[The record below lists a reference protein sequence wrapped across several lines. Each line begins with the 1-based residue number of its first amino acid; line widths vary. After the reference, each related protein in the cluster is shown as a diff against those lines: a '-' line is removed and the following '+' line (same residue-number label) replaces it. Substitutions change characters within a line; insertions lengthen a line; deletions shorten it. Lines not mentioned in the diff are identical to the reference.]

1 MTYDSSLENDSPHWG
16 QFTIHYLGQ
25 VACLTIQTLLYHI
38 KARTLSPKW
47 NEEFILDVNR
57 IDDDALRID
66 VWDFNWDENVTDKF
80 RKINEIKER
89 RSSVEFIGFEPMFEL
104 NVTQNGRICYVY
116 LNLMR
121 PKSKSGTPD
130 YLSL

>member
-1 MTYDSSLENDSPHWG
+1 MQTFLS
-16 QFTIHYLGQ
+16 TTHY
-25 VACLTIQTLLYHI
+25 

-80 RKINEIKER
+80 RKINEIKVLHLIIDKVVLR
-89 RSSVEFIGFEPMFEL
+89 G
-104 NVTQNGRICYVY
+104 
-116 LNLMR
+116 
-121 PKSKSGTPD
+121 PKKTRLEGAIFLVS
-130 YLSL
+130 

>member
-1 MTYDSSLENDSPHWG
+1 M
-16 QFTIHYLGQ
+16 
-25 VACLTIQTLLYHI
+25 

-89 RSSVEFIGFEPMFEL
+89 RSSDL
-104 NVTQNGRICYVY
+104 NPC
-116 LNLMR
+116 
-121 PKSKSGTPD
+121 SS
-130 YLSL
+130 